1 MRRHASEGWA
11 CAGFYL
17 RYAYPAYDETL
28 HLDLGIASL
37 RHDKWCNRGMDQE
50 IAFKPIDEH
59 TMSFVEPVNPDISHK
74 AGASGLCLSDNAFT
88 TQSYRSTEEV
98 PDADTVY
105 PKAV

>member
-50 IAFKPIDEH
+50 IAFRLIDEH
-59 TMSFVEPVNPDISHK
+59 TMSFVAPVNRRRVIQLGTILSGSGRDLK
-74 AGASGLCLSDNAFT
+74 ATC
-88 TQSYRSTEEV
+88 R
-98 PDADTVY
+98 
-105 PKAV
+105 